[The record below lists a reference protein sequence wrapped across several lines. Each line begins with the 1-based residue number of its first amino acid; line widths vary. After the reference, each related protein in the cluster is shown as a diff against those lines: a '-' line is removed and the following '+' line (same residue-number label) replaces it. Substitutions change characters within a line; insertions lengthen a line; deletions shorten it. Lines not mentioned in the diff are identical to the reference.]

1 LRSRFDGAEVR
12 PERVAEI
19 AAEFVR
25 LKVDI
30 IVTLG
35 AAVPAAKQATSV
47 IPIVFVANDPLGTG
61 LIASLARPGGNVTG
75 LSLQAPD
82 LAGKR
87 LEVLRE
93 VVPGLRR
100 LAILTNVD
108 YAAAVLEMEEVQA
121 VGRTLSLEVTKLE
134 IRRGKD
140 IVPAFEALNGRA
152 EALYV
157 CIDPVL
163 NAHRI
168 SVNTLAN
175 VARLP
180 TIAAS
185 REFVEA
191 GSLMSYGPSL
201 PDLFRRAAEYVDKI
215 LRGAEPADIPV
226 EQPTKFDLIINL
238 TTAKALGL
246 EMPPTL
252 LARADEVIE

>member
-1 LRSRFDGAEVR
+1 
-12 PERVAEI
+12 
-19 AAEFVR
+19 
-25 LKVDI
+25 
-30 IVTLG
+30 
-35 AAVPAAKQATSV
+35 
-47 IPIVFVANDPLGTG
+47 G

-93 VVPGLRR
+93 VVPELRR

-121 VGRTLSLEVTKLE
+121 VGRTLRLGLTKLE

-140 IVPAFEALNGRA
+140 IIPAFESLNGRA

-201 PDLFRRAAEYVDKI
+201 PDVFRRAAEFVDKI
-215 LRGAEPADIPV
+215 LRG
-226 EQPTKFDLIINL
+226 
-238 TTAKALGL
+238 
-246 EMPPTL
+246 
-252 LARADEVIE
+252 